1 MNHLELFSGTH
12 SFGKVSHK
20 LGYNVVSLDRD
31 LSGKCPYTS
40 YVSETHIKE
49 DIMTWDYKTYP
60 PNHFKLITASPVC
73 LWWSALRR
81 TWIGRKCKSIHPT
94 ETITQEVLQ
103 EDIDNFGKPMVDKIR
118 EIIDYFNPE
127 YYIIENPQTGLMKS
141 YITDLPFYDV
151 DYCKYSNWGYQKRTR
166 FWTNIK
172 AFEPKK
178 CKKDCENIR
187 ITDTNQRTHL
197 DNMSC
202 SKVVMLENGKT
213 LNCNSAKLR
222 EKYRDNAN
230 IVRKDEKKGSLTKL
244 NRYRIPETL
253 IEELFNYIK

>member
-31 LSGKCPYTS
+31 LTGKCPFTD
-40 YVSETHIKE
+40 YVSETHIME
-49 DIMTWDYKTYP
+49 DIMTWDYKIYK

-81 TWIGRKCKSIHPT
+81 TWVGRKCKSIHPT
-94 ETITQEVLQ
+94 ETITMELLQ
-103 EDIDNFGKPMVDKIR
+103 QDIQKFGEPMVDKIR

-172 AFEPKK
+172 GFEPKK
-178 CKKDCENIR
+178 CKRDCENIAT
-187 ITDTNQRTHL
+187 IGNNQRIHKH
-197 DNMSC
+197 NMAC
-202 SKVVMLENGKT
+202 SKVVISDDGKII
-213 LNCNSAKLR
+213 NCNTAKLR
-222 EKYRDNAN
+222 EKYRDYNNMIETPA
-230 IVRKDEKKGSLTKL
+230 KGEGNTIL
-244 NRYRIPETL
+244 NRYRIPEIL
-253 IEELFNYIK
+253 INELLLKIQ